1 MGSHLLNGTLDV
13 SEFSGRIHSGYPAS
27 TPLGVVFGLMSPSF
41 GFAIGDEGILMD
53 DFPRDGRR
61 I

>member
-1 MGSHLLNGTLDV
+1 VGSHLLNETLDV
-13 SEFSGRIHSGYPAS
+13 PELSDRNHSGYPAS
-27 TPLGVVFGLMSPSF
+27 TALGVVFGLMNPSF